1 MRIKILS
8 LIILASLLSTCT
20 FAKGG
25 SSQGQQNVSSSSR
38 QGQDNS
44 SPESNV
50 SDKGDNQ
57 QIQVHT
63 QQQTED
69 EEKGGTNSNL
79 SEHASSVAKYVQ
91 NLLNS
96 TNLSGG
102 IGDQVREIARTQNQ
116 SQEKIKKQINNI
128 ENKNKF
134 LKFLFGTNYDALRT
148 MQQEMEQNQE
158 RVRTLLQLKDQVVG
172 FAEKQDI
179 QGLIDSLNNQNV
191 TLQDK
196 ITNEL
201 GKFSLLGWFS
211 KLFK

>member
-20 FAKGG
+20 FAKG
-25 SSQGQQNVSSSSR
+25 SNSQGQQNVSSSSR
-38 QGQDNS
+38 QGQNNS
-44 SPESNV
+44 SPESDV

-57 QIQVHT
+57 QIQVYT
-63 QQQTED
+63 QQQT
-69 EEKGGTNSNL
+69 

-102 IGDQVREIARTQNQ
+102 IGNQVREIARTQNQ